1 MKLMKALGFESWDDL
16 AKLANASGSYRM
28 PWVHRYLDPIT
39 PDAYSMEEWN
49 AALEAVG
56 CPKEKTPLAAKYALE
71 DRMALE

>member
-1 MKLMKALGFESWDDL
+1 MKLIEALGFKSWDKL
-16 AKLANASGSYRM
+16 AELANAPGSYRM
-28 PWVHRYLDPIT
+28 PWVHRCLDPIT